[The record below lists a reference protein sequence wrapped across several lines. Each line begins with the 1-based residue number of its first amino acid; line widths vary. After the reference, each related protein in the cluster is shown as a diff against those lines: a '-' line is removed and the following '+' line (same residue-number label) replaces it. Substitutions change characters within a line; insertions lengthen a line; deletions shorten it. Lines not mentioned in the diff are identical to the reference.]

1 VSESGPAQCGSG
13 FRVKDVYIEQ
23 RASRLSL
30 SAQGPPPATPRAIPA
45 RAIAAAVLFLLLGA
59 SAALQP
65 PPRAWPGRAGGVLGF
80 VAPRDKAGAGR
91 AEEEA
96 AGRESPASAV
106 FTCAAAAMAA
116 PGKGVVLAV
125 GAAAAA
131 GYSLYLLLRWR
142 KYRVLFEPVYTA
154 EGVPAAK
161 RVVTKVKFGKVGTEN
176 RGTNP
181 MDPPIEKDDDL
192 FWMRD
197 DKRKDHSVIAHL
209 NRENAYFEHKFAPLR
224 SLQATLYTEFV
235 SHTKET
241 DEEVPYPHGPYV
253 YYTRTVKGLSYPIH
267 CRKSRKA
274 GTSEAVG
281 AEEIVLDHNVLAKGK
296 AHCDVQQWEMSPD
309 HKLVAFTVDITG
321 YETYDI
327 IVRDLATGKQMDMV
341 KDSAGMVVWGKT
353 NAEFFY
359 TTMDEEHRP
368 HKLWRHKLGQPQ
380 SSDQVGKM
388 LKSQRPSMFTR
399 YSHYVQT
406 FSNSRLLT
414 IASCGGRLSLCL
426 SFSLFISLLSFQH
439 YYAYRCVCVCVCVCV

>member
-1 VSESGPAQCGSG
+1 
-13 FRVKDVYIEQ
+13 
-23 RASRLSL
+23 
-30 SAQGPPPATPRAIPA
+30 
-45 RAIAAAVLFLLLGA
+45 
-59 SAALQP
+59 
-65 PPRAWPGRAGGVLGF
+65 
-80 VAPRDKAGAGR
+80 
-91 AEEEA
+91 
-96 AGRESPASAV
+96 
-106 FTCAAAAMAA
+106 MAA

-224 SLQATLYTEFV
+224 SLQATLYKEFV

-309 HKLVAFTVDITG
+309 RKLVASAAYAYLTPSTLSSVALLGDASMVMLARENIVLKNQLQAASLELTRLRSMCDKYQNDAEGSVDSKNQPRYWT
-321 YETYDI
+321 
-327 IVRDLATGKQMDMV
+327 
-341 KDSAGMVVWGKT
+341 
-353 NAEFFY
+353 
-359 TTMDEEHRP
+359 DEEQRFLDAIQKFG
-368 HKLWRHKLGQPQ
+368 HKDVK
-380 SSDQVGKM
+380 V
-388 LKSQRPSMFTR
+388 
-399 YSHYVQT
+399 
-406 FSNSRLLT
+406 T
-414 IASCGGRLSLCL
+414 IAGSCTVASAAAEPTAPGSTMAAPDLFGRRKPRPRQKLPMWVRPASTSSGLASGQHEQSASESVTVTLSSEEWTSESEEEASTACRGHGTR
-426 SFSLFISLLSFQH
+426 ID
-439 YYAYRCVCVCVCVCV
+439 RD